1 MLWVGAILYNV
12 MGKWLSKKWYLSR
25 LEGNDD
31 MSHAY
36 TLEEISR
43 KEKGKCKGLE
53 EGEYLA
59 YQKGKQRKPE
69 EQKRKNWEAK
79 W

>member
-1 MLWVGAILYNV
+1 MLWVLFYITSQAND
-12 MGKWLSKKWYLSR
+12 SPKWYLSR

-36 TLEEISR
+36 ILEEISR

-53 EGEYLA
+53 EGMYLA
-59 YQKGKQRKPE
+59 YQKEKTKEAE
-69 EQKRKNWEAK
+69 EQKRKN
-79 W
+79 